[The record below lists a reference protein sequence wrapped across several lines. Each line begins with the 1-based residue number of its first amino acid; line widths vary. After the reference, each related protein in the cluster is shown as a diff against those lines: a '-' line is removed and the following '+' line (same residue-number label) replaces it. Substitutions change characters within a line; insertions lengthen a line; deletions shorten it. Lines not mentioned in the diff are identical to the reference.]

1 MIRPL
6 IVHLVH
12 RFDTGGMENGMV
24 NLFNRLPQE
33 KYRHAVIALTGYT
46 DFRNRITA
54 QAVEFHALNK
64 KPGHDP
70 AVFLR
75 LFKLLRELKPTLLHT
90 RNLAALEGQFVGLAA
105 GVKGRI
111 HGEHGRDTFD
121 LHGQSWKYNL
131 LRKSARPLVDQYIA
145 VSQDLAG
152 WLVRT
157 VGVRPDRVNQIYNGV
172 DSVKFNPRYGARPP
186 VLPPGFAD
194 ETTVVF
200 GSVGR
205 MAAVKDFPTL
215 VQAFILL
222 VQGLEEARRRARLVL
237 VGEGMARAKCQQLL
251 DEAGMA
257 ELAWLPGERHDIAEC
272 LRAMDV
278 FVLPSLNEGISN
290 TLLEAQATGLPVI
303 ATRVG
308 GNVELVDEGNTG
320 TLVESSNPQAM
331 AQVLRSYLDDGTRR
345 KTEGLAARSGIE
357 SSHSLEAMSVAYQA
371 VYDRVL
377 AAKR

>member
-1 MIRPL
+1 MTLPL

-24 NLFNRLPQE
+24 NLFNHLPAE
-33 KYRHAVIALTGYT
+33 KYRHAVIALTDYT

-54 QAVEFHALNK
+54 QPVEFHALDK

-75 LFKLLRELKPTLLHT
+75 LYKLLRTLKPTLLHS
-90 RNLAALEGQFVGLAA
+90 RNLAALEGQFVGVAA
-105 GVKGRI
+105 GVKGRV

-121 LHGQSWKYNL
+121 LHGQDWKYNL
-131 LRKSARPLVDQYIA
+131 LRKSARPLIDQYIA
-145 VSQDLAG
+145 VSRDLAG
-152 WLVRT
+152 WLVGT
-157 VGVRPDRVNQIYNGV
+157 VGVRQDRVNQIYNGV
-172 DSVKFNPRYGARPP
+172 DSVKFHPRQGVRPS
-186 VLPPGFAD
+186 VLPAGFAD
-194 ETTVVF
+194 GTRVVF

-205 MAAVKDFPTL
+205 MASVKDFPTL
-215 VQAFILL
+215 VQAFILM
-222 VQGLEEARRRARLVL
+222 VQSSEDARARARLVM
-237 VGEGMARAKCQQLL
+237 VGEGMARAQCQRLL
-251 DEAGMA
+251 NEAGMTD
-257 ELAWLPGERHDIAEC
+257 LAWLPGERHDIAEC

-308 GNVELVDEGNTG
+308 GNVELVEEGKTG

-331 AQVLRSYLDDGTRR
+331 AQVLRTYLDEPDRR
-345 KTEGLAARSGIE
+345 KAEGLAARRRIE
-357 SSHSLEAMSVAYQA
+357 SSHSLEAMSQAYQA
-371 VYDRVL
+371 VYDKVL
-377 AAKR
+377 AAKA

>member
-1 MIRPL
+1 MSPPL
-6 IVHLVH
+6 VVHLVY

-24 NLFNRLPQE
+24 NLFNHLPRE
-33 KYRHAVIALTGYT
+33 KYRHAVIALTDRT

-54 QAVEFHALNK
+54 QPVEFYSLNK

-70 AVFLR
+70 AVFLQ
-75 LFKLLRELKPTLLHT
+75 LFRLLRKLQPALLHT
-90 RNLAALEGQFVGLAA
+90 RNLAALEGQFVAVAA

-121 LHGQSWKYNL
+121 LYGQNWKYNL
-131 LRKSARPLVDQYIA
+131 LRKTARPFVDRYIA
-145 VSQDLAG
+145 VSRDLAG

-157 VGVRPDRVNQIYNGV
+157 VGVRPGRVNQIYNGV
-172 DSVKFNPRYGARPP
+172 DSVRFHPRGAVRPSI
-186 VLPPGFAD
+186 LPPGFVD
-194 ETTVVF
+194 EASVVF

-205 MAAVKDFPTL
+205 IVLVKDFPTL
-215 VQAFILL
+215 VKAFILL
-222 VQGLEEARRRARLVL
+222 VQGSEQARRRARLML
-237 VGEGMARAKCQQLL
+237 VGEGMARAQCQRLL
-251 DEAGMA
+251 NEAGMA

-290 TLLEAQATGLPVI
+290 TILEAQSCGLPVI

-308 GNVELVDEGNTG
+308 GNVELVEAGKTG
-320 TLVESSNPQAM
+320 TLVEPANPKFM
-331 AQVLRSYLDDGTRR
+331 AQVLRTYLDEPDRR
-345 KTEGLAARSGIE
+345 KTEGLAARSKIE
-357 SSHSLEAMSVAYQA
+357 SSHSLEAMAAAYQA

-377 AAKR
+377 ATKG